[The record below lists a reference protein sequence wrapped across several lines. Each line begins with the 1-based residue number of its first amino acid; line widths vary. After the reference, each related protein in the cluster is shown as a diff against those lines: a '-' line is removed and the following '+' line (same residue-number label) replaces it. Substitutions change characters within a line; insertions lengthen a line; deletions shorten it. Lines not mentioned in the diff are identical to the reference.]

1 MNKPTISIQIFRHVA
16 NCLRLTGHDAET
28 DMAMHSMDEVD
39 LHDPKGVIPLE
50 QFLAFLEQAAEQS
63 GNPNFGLFAGRLG
76 ASDSLGPLG
85 FLFLSAPTLRAAFT
99 SFNAYLTTLQE
110 ATRNRFVEEDGLG
123 IFEYGITDQ
132 SLEFRAQDAEFS
144 LAVMHNFCRNY
155 VGVDFTLTE
164 VRFEHSCLSKANV
177 YQDFFGCNV
186 FFDQEINAF
195 AFDEEFLERSG
206 GAIDPA
212 LFPILE
218 EHVRRRA
225 YQDIGNAPIA
235 ERARKILERSG
246 LADTPTLEQAALS
259 LGVSVPTLNRH
270 LRSAGYSWRDMV
282 QVHRMNAAARL
293 LKNSR
298 RDVADIAHS
307 VGFAE
312 SASFVRS
319 FKRHFGTTPGK
330 FRSE

>member
-1 MNKPTISIQIFRHVA
+1 MNKPTISTQIFRHVA

-28 DMAMHSMDEVD
+28 DLAMLGMNEADI
-39 LHDPKGVIPLE
+39 HDPKGVIPLE
-50 QFLAFLEQAAEQS
+50 QFLTFLEQAAEQS

-99 SFNAYLTTLQE
+99 NFNAYLTTLQE
-110 ATRNRFVEEDGLG
+110 ATRNRFLEEDGLG

-132 SLEFRAQDAEFS
+132 SLELRAQDAEFS
-144 LAVMHNFCRNY
+144 IAVMHNFCRNY
-155 VGVDFTLTE
+155 VGADFALTE
-164 VRFEHSCLSKANV
+164 VRFEHSCLSSLKIYN
-177 YQDFFGCNV
+177 DFFGCSV
-186 FFDQEINAF
+186 FFDQEVNAF

-218 EHVRRRA
+218 EHVRRKA
-225 YQDIGNAPIA
+225 IQAIGHAPIT
-235 ERARKILERSG
+235 ERARKILESCI
-246 LADTPTLEQAALS
+246 LAETPTLEQTAIA

-270 LRSAGYSWRDMV
+270 LRHAGYSWRNMV
-282 QVHRMNAAARL
+282 QEHRMNAATRL
-293 LKNSR
+293 LKNSK
-298 RDVADIAHS
+298 RDIADIALS